1 MEAPLDRPELSD
13 VLISPKKLVA
23 DRSDAES
30 SGPEEQGDFKNRLF
44 LSPSMRVDDSK
55 NFSIDVS
62 SGGQSLKHKVLRL
75 EALIS
80 KIEGKTDTDNAG
92 QEENVNKSVSELY
105 LEQGGETQLS
115 DFDAPVIKY
124 ESNGQKTRLD
134 TEPKVSNEIAA
145 VPIDGANV
153 QANSSV
159 DADITVGEGFQSS
172 DLEMFRKF
180 ISDVIREDLRGALG
194 EKITSKIRKLVR
206 VELEEILSSIKNN

>member
-1 MEAPLDRPELSD
+1 MEGPLDRLGLSD
-13 VLISPKKLVA
+13 VLISLKKLVA
-23 DRSDAES
+23 DGSDAES
-30 SGPEEQGDFKNRLF
+30 SGPEQQGDFKNRLF
-44 LSPSMRVDDSK
+44 LSPSMRVDDSE
-55 NFSIDVS
+55 NSSIDVS

-105 LEQGGETQLS
+105 LEQGGEAQLS

-124 ESNGQKTRLD
+124 ESNGQKIRLD

-159 DADITVGEGFQSS
+159 DAEITVGEGFQSS
-172 DLEMFRKF
+172 DLELFRKF
-180 ISDVIREDLRGALG
+180 ISEVIREDLRGALG
-194 EKITSKIRKLVR
+194 EKITSNIRNLVR
-206 VELEEILSSIKNN
+206 VELEEILSSSKNK